1 MEKKKNIMIIKYIV
15 MALTAFGGGA
25 VISAAVFALIAST
38 GVITRMAGKTHTAK
52 YVRTYETAV
61 VIGGILWNVIW
72 VFSVRIPLK
81 AEIYQSLQFVMSLAQ
96 GIFVGCLAVSL
107 AEALNATAIFA
118 RRVKLKVG
126 LSFVILAVAVGK
138 VLAAVIQF
146 TNNWVKK

>member
-1 MEKKKNIMIIKYIV
+1 MIIKYIV
-15 MALTAFGGGA
+15 MALTAFGGGT

-52 YVRTYETAV
+52 HVRTYETAV

-72 VFSVRIPLK
+72 VFSVRISLK
-81 AEIYQSLQFVMSLAQ
+81 AEIYQSLQLVMSLAQ

-138 VLAAVIQF
+138 VLASVIQF

>member
-1 MEKKKNIMIIKYIV
+1 MIIKYIV

-72 VFSVRIPLK
+72 VFSVRIPFK

-138 VLAAVIQF
+138 VLESVIQF

>member
-1 MEKKKNIMIIKYIV
+1 MIIKYIV
-15 MALTAFGGGA
+15 MALTAFGGGT

-52 YVRTYETAV
+52 HVRTYETAV

-81 AEIYQSLQFVMSLAQ
+81 AEIYQSLQLVMSLAQ

-126 LSFVILAVAVGK
+126 LSFVILAVALGK
-138 VLAAVIQF
+138 VLASVIQF

>member
-1 MEKKKNIMIIKYIV
+1 MIIKYIV

-52 YVRTYETAV
+52 HVRTYETAV

-126 LSFVILAVAVGK
+126 LSFIILAVAVGK
-138 VLAAVIQF
+138 VLASVIQF

>member
-1 MEKKKNIMIIKYIV
+1 MIIKYIV
-15 MALTAFGGGA
+15 MALTAFGGGT

-52 YVRTYETAV
+52 HVRTYETAV

-72 VFSVRIPLK
+72 VFSVRISLK
-81 AEIYQSLQFVMSLAQ
+81 AEIYQSLQLVMSLAQ

-118 RRVKLKVG
+118 RRVKIKVG

-138 VLAAVIQF
+138 VLASVIQF

>member
-1 MEKKKNIMIIKYIV
+1 MIIKYIV
-15 MALTAFGGGA
+15 MALTAFGGGT

-52 YVRTYETAV
+52 HVRTYETAV

-72 VFSVRIPLK
+72 VFSVRISLK

-138 VLAAVIQF
+138 VLASVIQF

>member
-1 MEKKKNIMIIKYIV
+1 MIIKYIV

-52 YVRTYETAV
+52 HVRTYETAV

-118 RRVKLKVG
+118 RRGKLKVG

-138 VLAAVIQF
+138 VLASVIQF

>member
-1 MEKKKNIMIIKYIV
+1 MIIKYIV

-118 RRVKLKVG
+118 RRVKIKVG

-138 VLAAVIQF
+138 VLASVIQF

>member
-1 MEKKKNIMIIKYIV
+1 MIIKYIV

-52 YVRTYETAV
+52 HVRTYETAV
-61 VIGGILWNVIW
+61 VIGGILWNVYR
-72 VFSVRIPLK
+72 FLSKIPLK

-138 VLAAVIQF
+138 VLASVIQF

>member
-1 MEKKKNIMIIKYIV
+1 MIIKYIV

-52 YVRTYETAV
+52 HVRTYETAV

-81 AEIYQSLQFVMSLAQ
+81 AEIDQSLQFVMSLAQ

-138 VLAAVIQF
+138 VLASVIQF

>member
-1 MEKKKNIMIIKYIV
+1 MIIKYIV

-81 AEIYQSLQFVMSLAQ
+81 AEIHQSLQFVMSLAQ

-138 VLAAVIQF
+138 VLASVIQF

>member
-1 MEKKKNIMIIKYIV
+1 MIIKYIV

-138 VLAAVIQF
+138 VLASVIQF

>member
-1 MEKKKNIMIIKYIV
+1 MIIKYIV

-52 YVRTYETAV
+52 HVRTYETAV

-138 VLAAVIQF
+138 VLASVIQF

>member
-1 MEKKKNIMIIKYIV
+1 MIIKYIV
-15 MALTAFGGGA
+15 MALTAFGGGT

-52 YVRTYETAV
+52 HVRTYETAV
-61 VIGGILWNVIW
+61 VIGGVLWNVIW
-72 VFSVRIPLK
+72 VFSVRISLK
-81 AEIYQSLQFVMSLAQ
+81 AEIYQSLQLVMSLAQ

-138 VLAAVIQF
+138 VLASVIQF

>member
-1 MEKKKNIMIIKYIV
+1 MIIKYIV
-15 MALTAFGGGA
+15 MALTTFGGGA

-52 YVRTYETAV
+52 HVRTYETAV

-138 VLAAVIQF
+138 VLASVIQF

>member
-1 MEKKKNIMIIKYIV
+1 MIIKYIV

-72 VFSVRIPLK
+72 VFSVRIPFK

-118 RRVKLKVG
+118 RRVKLKVV
-126 LSFVILAVAVGK
+126 LIIVILAVAVGK
-138 VLAAVIQF
+138 VLASVIQF

>member
-1 MEKKKNIMIIKYIV
+1 
-15 MALTAFGGGA
+15 
-25 VISAAVFALIAST
+25 
-38 GVITRMAGKTHTAK
+38 MAGKTHTAK
-52 YVRTYETAV
+52 HVRTYETAV

-138 VLAAVIQF
+138 VLASVIQF

>member
-1 MEKKKNIMIIKYIV
+1 MIIKYIV

-38 GVITRMAGKTHTAK
+38 GVITRMAGKTYTAK
-52 YVRTYETAV
+52 HVRTYETAV

-138 VLAAVIQF
+138 VLASVIQF

>member
-1 MEKKKNIMIIKYIV
+1 MIIKYIV

>member
-1 MEKKKNIMIIKYIV
+1 MIIKYIV

-52 YVRTYETAV
+52 HVRTYETAV

-81 AEIYQSLQFVMSLAQ
+81 AEIYQSLQFVMGLAQ

-138 VLAAVIQF
+138 VLASVIQF

>member
-1 MEKKKNIMIIKYIV
+1 MIIKYIV

-25 VISAAVFALIAST
+25 VISAAVFALVAST

-52 YVRTYETAV
+52 HVRTYETAV

-138 VLAAVIQF
+138 VLASVIQF

>member
-1 MEKKKNIMIIKYIV
+1 MIIKYIV
-15 MALTAFGGGA
+15 MALTAFGGGT

-52 YVRTYETAV
+52 HVRTYETAV

-72 VFSVRIPLK
+72 VFSVRISLK
-81 AEIYQSLQFVMSLAQ
+81 TEIYQSLQFVMSLAQ

-138 VLAAVIQF
+138 VLASVIQF